1 MGLFADSQICDFY
14 TFPNEELEEN
24 RWKDG
29 NERYQVSWQQ
39 QKKKNREE
47 DSNDRKVVSKPVEKA
62 CSGNFNLC
70 FLKITLNSLLTNL
83 LALFLNFQLID
94 KQEITVGLVDV

>member
-1 MGLFADSQICDFY
+1 M
-14 TFPNEELEEN
+14 LEEN

-62 CSGNFNLC
+62 GSGNFNLC